1 MSLTLIIN
9 TAVEPFGFSLFLNDR
24 VLVSIKQSFSR
35 SFSESLL
42 GLIDCHCQE
51 NGLSISKISA
61 IGVVNGPGSYT
72 GIRIG
77 VSYAK
82 SLAMTLG
89 CPVVAIS
96 SLEALAYQCVVRE
109 RLGAIVMPARPSYV
123 YFQLFNYTNEMHPVS
138 ELMMI
143 SYEQCT
149 AIFDE
154 FESPLDVYLATK
166 VDGFELYENPWI
178 YFFSIDIDCSKLGAL
193 INQKIEVSSETSYRN
208 IALNYVCEPK
218 IGA

>member
-9 TAVEPFGFSLFLNDR
+9 TAVEPFGFSLILNDR

-42 GLIDCHCQE
+42 GLIDRHCQE
-51 NGLSISKISA
+51 SGLSISKISA

-89 CPVVAIS
+89 CPIVAIS

-109 RLGAIVMPARPSYV
+109 RWVRLLCPLAHHMFICSYLIIRMKCI
-123 YFQLFNYTNEMHPVS
+123 LF
-138 ELMMI
+138 
-143 SYEQCT
+143 
-149 AIFDE
+149 
-154 FESPLDVYLATK
+154 
-166 VDGFELYENPWI
+166 
-178 YFFSIDIDCSKLGAL
+178 
-193 INQKIEVSSETSYRN
+193 
-208 IALNYVCEPK
+208 LN
-218 IGA
+218 

>member
-1 MSLTLIIN
+1 MSLMLIIN
-9 TAVEPFGFSLFLNDR
+9 TAVEPFGFSLILNDR

-42 GLIDCHCQE
+42 ELIDRHCQE
-51 NGLSISKISA
+51 NKLTISEIST

-89 CPVVAIS
+89 CPIVAIS
-96 SLEALAYQCVVRE
+96 SLEALAYQCLVRE
-109 RLGAIVMPARPSYV
+109 RLVAIVMPARPTYI
-123 YFQLFNYTNEMHPVS
+123 YLQLFNYTDEMHPVS

-154 FESPLDVYLATK
+154 FESPLDVYSATK
-166 VDGFELYENPWI
+166 VDGFKSYENPLI
-178 YFFSIDIDCSKLGAL
+178 HFFSIDIDCSVLGTL
-193 INQKIEVSSETSYRN
+193 INQKIAVSSETSYQN